1 MRSQTLWEAFSYID
15 DWYLDIADAPAKE
28 TLEMRKET
36 KHFSARKTFTVLLAA
51 IICVSLLAVTAA
63 ATGWIPGLFNMLKE
77 KYPQDEELFEAAAQA
92 NTDAVPEFL
101 EIPHL
106 DLSKLV
112 LMERY
117 FDGETI
123 LIGYDLDTVLPE
135 PVVGIEPEEALL
147 KEIKKGSRMSQI
159 WNDSYTF
166 CEESATE
173 NAIKY
178 DLLQDAFQM
187 DRLLKGTLSEEA
199 YQKAW
204 KLLEDQGYVCIAVR
218 EVWLGDHILI
228 NGRDIVEDYLA
239 ENAYADRTDYTSE
252 LGNCIRLEPLPE
264 AVKTQETVTVA
275 LTIRSSVQYWYMD
288 LKGNGRVYTDSD
300 SVESNQVSFELERS
314 EKNG

>member
-1 MRSQTLWEAFSYID
+1 MKSEKLYDAFNYID
-15 DWYLDIADAPAKE
+15 DWYLDIVDTPQKE
-28 TLEMRKET
+28 ATEMKKQVTLKRT
-36 KHFSARKTFTVLLAA
+36 LTVLLAA
-51 IICVSLLAVTAA
+51 AIAVSILTITAVAA
-63 ATGWIPGLFNMLKE
+63 GRSGFFNTLKE

-92 NTDAVPEFL
+92 NTDAGPEIL

-112 LMERY
+112 LLERY

-123 LIGYDLDTVLPE
+123 LIGYNLDTVLPE
-135 PVVGIEPEEALL
+135 PAVGIEPEEALL
-147 KEIKKGSRMSQI
+147 KEIKKGNRMSQI

-166 CEESATE
+166 CEEPATE

-178 DLLQDAFQM
+178 DLPEDAFQM
-187 DRLLKGTLSEEA
+187 DQLLKGTLSEAE

-204 KLLEDQGYVCIAVR
+204 KLLETQGYVCIAVR
-218 EVWLGDHILI
+218 QVWLGDHILI
-228 NGRDIVEDYLA
+228 NGRDIIEDYLA

-264 AVKTQETVTVA
+264 SIQNQETVTVT
-275 LTIRSSVQYWYMD
+275 LNIRSCVEYWYMD
-288 LKGNGRVYTDSD
+288 LKGNGRIYTDSE
-300 SVESNQVSFELERS
+300 SVESEEIPFELERS